1 VDTTDFIRNKG
12 VPGSEIQTSGLASV
26 EKAPRRTAAA
36 LLGLALL
43 IGLVAVLGN
52 NGEVQTVTPDRC
64 RPAAS
69 VGAKT
74 PSGETVV
81 VPTLQLLEVDDTF
94 AQLAD
99 VGLRPSTTRP
109 AQVAYNIS
117 GLWVV
122 DQKPAPGARVPRESA
137 VRLTL
142 QEGPNGLLP
151 GVADPVLVPQ
161 LVGLRL
167 KAAIQVLNAWNA
179 ASQPP
184 LFWYV
189 ELPPLPPTDAK
200 TITEAYCVTGQEPSA
215 GTRVVQAKGGG
226 VSYGVRLSA
235 ASAGR

>member
-1 VDTTDFIRNKG
+1 VW
-12 VPGSEIQTSGLASV
+12 

-43 IGLVAVLGN
+43 IGLLVAVLGN
-52 NGEVQTVTPDRC
+52 NGEVQTLAPDRC
-64 RPAAS
+64 RPATG
-69 VGAKT
+69 VEAKP

-81 VPTLQLLEVDDTF
+81 VPTLRELDVDDAF
-94 AQLAD
+94 ARLAD
-99 VGLRPSTTRP
+99 AGLRPSTTRP

-117 GLWVV
+117 GLLVV

-142 QEGPNGLLP
+142 WEGPHGLLP
-151 GVADPVLVPQ
+151 GVADPVLVPP

-167 KAAIQVLNAWNA
+167 KAAIQVLNAWNS

-184 LFWYV
+184 LMWYV

-200 TITEAYCVTGQEPSA
+200 TITEAYCVTGQEPSV
-215 GTRVVQAKGGG
+215 GTRVVQAKFGWVG
-226 VSYGVRLSA
+226 YGVRLSA
-235 ASAGR
+235 APAGR

>member
-1 VDTTDFIRNKG
+1 VW
-12 VPGSEIQTSGLASV
+12 

-43 IGLVAVLGN
+43 IGLLVAVLGN
-52 NGEVQTVTPDRC
+52 NGEVQTVAPDRC
-64 RPAAS
+64 RPATG
-69 VGAKT
+69 VGAKP
-74 PSGETVV
+74 PSRETVV
-81 VPTLQLLEVDDTF
+81 VPTLQLLEVDDAF

-109 AQVAYNIS
+109 AQVAFNIS

-122 DQKPAPGARVPRESA
+122 EQKPAPGVRVPRESA

-142 QEGPNGLLP
+142 QEGPHGLLP
-151 GVADPVLVPQ
+151 GVADPVLVPP

-167 KAAIQVLNAWNA
+167 KAAIQVLNAYNA
-179 ASQPP
+179 ASQPL

-215 GTRVVQAKGGG
+215 GTRVVQAKFGG

-235 ASAGR
+235 APAGR

>member
-1 VDTTDFIRNKG
+1 VW
-12 VPGSEIQTSGLASV
+12 

-43 IGLVAVLGN
+43 IGLLVAALGN
-52 NGEVQTVTPDRC
+52 DGEVQTVTPGRC
-64 RPAAS
+64 RPAAR
-69 VGAKT
+69 VGAKP
-74 PSGETVV
+74 PSRETVV
-81 VPTLQLLEVDDTF
+81 VPTLQLLEVDDAF

-99 VGLRPSTTRP
+99 VGLRPFTTRP
-109 AQVAYNIS
+109 ARVAFNIS

-142 QEGPNGLLP
+142 QEGPYGLLP
-151 GVADPVLVPQ
+151 GIADPVLVPP

-179 ASQPP
+179 AQPP
-184 LFWYV
+184 LLWYV
-189 ELPPLPPTDAK
+189 ELPPLPATDAK

-226 VSYGVRLSA
+226 VGYGVRLLA
-235 ASAGR
+235 APAGR

>member
-1 VDTTDFIRNKG
+1 VW
-12 VPGSEIQTSGLASV
+12 

-43 IGLVAVLGN
+43 IGLLVAVLGN
-52 NGEVQTVTPDRC
+52 NGEAQTVAPDRC
-64 RPAAS
+64 RPATS
-69 VGAKT
+69 VEAKP
-74 PSGETVV
+74 PSGETVA
-81 VPTLQLLEVDDTF
+81 VPTLQLLEVDDAF

-99 VGLRPSTTRP
+99 VGLRPFTTRP
-109 AQVAYNIS
+109 ARVAYNIS

-151 GVADPVLVPQ
+151 GAADPVLVPQ

-167 KAAIQVLNAWNA
+167 KAAIHVLNAWNA

-184 LFWYV
+184 LLWYV
-189 ELPPLPPTDAK
+189 ELPALPATEAK

-215 GTRVVQAKGGG
+215 GTRVVQAKGVG
-226 VSYGVRLSA
+226 VGYGVRLFA
-235 ASAGR
+235 APAGR

>member
-1 VDTTDFIRNKG
+1 VW
-12 VPGSEIQTSGLASV
+12 

-43 IGLVAVLGN
+43 IGLLVAVLGN
-52 NGEVQTVTPDRC
+52 NGEVQTAAPDRC

-69 VGAKT
+69 VEAKP

-81 VPTLQLLEVDDTF
+81 APTLQGLDVDDAF

-117 GLWVV
+117 GLRVV
-122 DQKPAPGARVPRESA
+122 HQKPAPGARVLRNSA

-142 QEGPNGLLP
+142 QEGPHGLLP

-167 KAAIQVLNAWNA
+167 KAAIQVLNALNA
-179 ASQPP
+179 SSPP
-184 LFWYV
+184 LMWSV

-215 GTRVVQAKGGG
+215 GTRVVQDKGGG

-235 ASAGR
+235 APAGR

>member
-1 VDTTDFIRNKG
+1 VW
-12 VPGSEIQTSGLASV
+12 

-43 IGLVAVLGN
+43 IGLLVAVLGN
-52 NGEVQTVTPDRC
+52 NGEVQTATPDRC

-69 VGAKT
+69 VEAKP
-74 PSGETVV
+74 PSGETGV
-81 VPTLQLLEVDDTF
+81 VPTLQGLEVDDAF

-117 GLWVV
+117 GLRVV
-122 DQKPAPGARVPRESA
+122 HQKPASGARVPLESA

-142 QEGPNGLLP
+142 QEGPTGLLP

-167 KAAIQVLNAWNA
+167 KAAIQVLNAWNN
-179 ASQPP
+179 ASQSS
-184 LFWYV
+184 LLWSV

-235 ASAGR
+235 APAGR

>member
-1 VDTTDFIRNKG
+1 VW
-12 VPGSEIQTSGLASV
+12 

-43 IGLVAVLGN
+43 IGLLVAVLGN
-52 NGEVQTVTPDRC
+52 NGQVQTAAPDRC

-69 VGAKT
+69 VEAKP
-74 PSGETVV
+74 PSGDTVV
-81 VPTLQLLEVDDTF
+81 VPALQGLDVDDAF

-99 VGLRPSTTRP
+99 VGLRTSTTRP

-117 GLWVV
+117 GLRVV
-122 DQKPAPGARVPRESA
+122 HQKPAPGARVPRESA

-142 QEGPNGLLP
+142 QEGPHGLLP
-151 GVADPVLVPQ
+151 GVADPVLVPP

-179 ASQPP
+179 SQRP
-184 LFWYV
+184 LMWYV

-215 GTRVVQAKGGG
+215 GTRVVQAKFGG

-235 ASAGR
+235 APAGR